1 MLPTGTRALF
11 AGVPPEA
18 EPGERERYQRLS
30 RLLPDGHFHAE
41 RAPQRLL
48 PAGVASQMLASHT
61 LPIGWEQRVEPPAK
75 GGSRRIFYMDHFT
88 RTTQLADPRTS
99 ADAVIEAVD
108 EAGEDPLN
116 EFLLLSSGVLSEQH
130 VGPADYRAALNR
142 ALRHSLHGQLEGYAP
157 GGLRERRLQLQ
168 QHIQLACL
176 ERLFGRGVAPAPL
189 VALAYATFVQHHAP
203 PTPAAPDR
211 HVLDSLLRHS
221 SSVPTDPMGLYTSGA
236 RGLEWLG

>member
-61 LPIGWEQRVEPPAK
+61 LPIGWEQRVEPPTK
-75 GGSRRIFYMDHFT
+75 GGSRRIFYVDHFT
-88 RTTQLADPRTS
+88 RTTQLADPRTTS

-116 EFLLLSSGVLSEQH
+116 EFLLLCSGVLSEQH

-236 RGLEWLG
+236 RP